1 MLTCVV
7 PIRNEAGNILGL
19 IPEIRSIDEIDEV
32 IIVEG
37 GSTDDSFEIARTLSK
52 SDHRIKVFKQKGKGK
67 FDAVLEGVHHSK
79 NDLIIVW
86 DADGTISKEDSREL
100 IRLSLKS
107 EKLVTGDRIRGKR
120 ERKAMRPLNLIGN
133 SVFALLFALLFQRR
147 AFDTLCGTK
156 IFPKRILSA
165 VPSEILD
172 CDPFGDFS
180 MLVGAYLSQVPIE
193 SIPTQYYA
201 RRYGRTNIR
210 RWKGGILLLR
220 IFFRSIPYCR
230 DLQRGIQEQKNSR

>member
-1 MLTCVV
+1 
-7 PIRNEAGNILGL
+7 
-19 IPEIRSIDEIDEV
+19 
-32 IIVEG
+32 
-37 GSTDDSFEIARTLSK
+37 
-52 SDHRIKVFKQKGKGK
+52 
-67 FDAVLEGVHHSK
+67 
-79 NDLIIVW
+79 
-86 DADGTISKEDSREL
+86 L

-156 IFPKRILSA
+156 IFPKRILRA
-165 VPSEILD
+165 VPSEILE

-201 RRYGRTNIR
+201 RRYGSTNIR

-220 IFFRSIPYCR
+220 IFFLSIPYCR